1 VIEAMVDQRT
11 SVGSRGKSLAI
22 YLAIPLLVLV
32 IWQGLSMAGLI
43 RPMILPP
50 PTQVAEVIWVLIRSG
65 ELGAHVLSSTQRV
78 LEGFTLAAVS
88 GLLLGVGI
96 GLFRT
101 VGRFAEL
108 PIQLIKPIPPIAW
121 IPLAI
126 LWFGIG
132 EGAKIYI
139 IFIGAFFPILINT
152 MDGIRQTDGRFVEL
166 AQILEVPRGRF
177 IRQVIIPGAL
187 PQIMTGLRTGLN
199 ISWMCVVAAELIAA
213 SSGVGFLIMDAR
225 QMSQSDV
232 VLAGMATIGVLGKV
246 SDDLLQRLEN
256 RMMRWRTVFSGN

>member
-1 VIEAMVDQRT
+1 MALQHDTVICRTRSIAM
-11 SVGSRGKSLAI
+11 
-22 YLAIPLLVLV
+22 YLSIPVLLVGG
-32 IWQGLSMAGLI
+32 WQLLSTLGVI
-43 RPMILPP
+43 RPMLLPS
-50 PTQVAEVIWVLIRSG
+50 PTQVAEIVWQLAYSG
-65 ELGAHVLSSTQRV
+65 ELAKHVLSSGLRV
-78 LEGFTLAAVS
+78 LQGFLLAALC
-88 GLLLGVGI
+88 GLILGIGI
-96 GLFRT
+96 GLSRT
-101 VGRFAEL
+101 MRRLAEL

-152 MDGIRQTDGRFVEL
+152 IDGIRQTDGRFVEL

-177 IRQVIIPGAL
+177 IRQVILPGAL
-187 PQIMTGLRTGLN
+187 PQIMTGLRIGLN

-225 QMSQSDV
+225 QLSQTDV
-232 VLAGMATIGVLGKV
+232 ILAGMITMGFLGKLT
-246 SDDLLQRLEN
+246 DDLLSALERRLIT
-256 RMMRWRTVFSGN
+256 WRSAFSGQ